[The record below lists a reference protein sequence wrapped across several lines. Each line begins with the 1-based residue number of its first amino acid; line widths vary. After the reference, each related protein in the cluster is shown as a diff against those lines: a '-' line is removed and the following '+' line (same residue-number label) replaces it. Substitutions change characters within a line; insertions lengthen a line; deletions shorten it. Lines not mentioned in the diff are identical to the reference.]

1 MAFVATN
8 SESATQLEIEIVED
22 RAGFDA
28 LEAHWR
34 ELDAQPG
41 VRPFQEFGWSAAW
54 VRTIGAAGG
63 WRLRIGTAWD
73 GERLVAVLPLCVRRY
88 KGVRVLEW
96 IGARVTDYCD
106 AIIDR
111 SLEADSALRVLWS
124 AINRRGG
131 FDVARLS
138 HVRTDGRI
146 FGTISKLNAWAETLE
161 DAGGVPIVWP
171 NGAQWLQ
178 QQSSGMRDRVKYNS
192 RRMSKAGFEA
202 RVWAGPDPCAPII
215 DILIAQKR
223 PWLAARGLSSFINE
237 PGGVE
242 FLRSVVE
249 AAAAR
254 GELHL
259 STVQSKDNHI
269 AACDLTFVREGTA
282 YSYLASF
289 DQQYA
294 KYSFGRVLT
303 DNLLMWACDNGFKR
317 LDLLLGAYDYKTEY
331 GCNLEPV
338 RTLVI
343 PRGILGRAAVSLRR
357 RAVERAR
364 AAVST

>member
-1 MAFVATN
+1 
-8 SESATQLEIEIVED
+8 LEIRIVED

-28 LEAHWR
+28 LESPWS

-54 VRTIGAAGG
+54 VRTIGAAGD
-63 WRLRIGTAWD
+63 WRLRVGTLWRA
-73 GERLVAVLPLCVRRY
+73 GRLVAVLPLCVRRY
-88 KGVRVLEW
+88 KGVRMLEW

-106 AIIDR
+106 AIIDPTI
-111 SLEADSALRVLWS
+111 EAESALLTLWK

-131 FDVARLS
+131 FDVARLN
-138 HVRTDGRI
+138 HVRTDGRMY
-146 FGTISKLNAWAETLE
+146 GPLNSLNPWAETLE
-161 DAGGVPIVWP
+161 DAGGVPIVWAS
-171 NGAQWLQ
+171 GAQWLQ
-178 QQSSGMRDRVKYNS
+178 QQSAKMRDRVKYNA

-202 RVWAGPDPCAPII
+202 RVWSGPDSCGPII
-215 DILIAQKR
+215 DTLVAQKR

-242 FLRSVVE
+242 FLRAVCE
-249 AAAAR
+249 AAASR

-259 STVQSKDNHI
+259 STVQSKENHI

-282 YSYLASF
+282 YCYIASF
-289 DQQYA
+289 DPEFH
-294 KYSFGRVLT
+294 KYSFGRILT
-303 DNLLMWACDNGFKR
+303 DNLLMWACDSGFKR
-317 LDLLLGAYDYKTEY
+317 VDLLLGAYDYKTEY

-343 PRGILGRAAVSLRR
+343 PRGILGSAAIALYR
-357 RAVERAR
+357 RASNRGRAH
-364 AAVST
+364 APVNTSDSPGS